1 MRRRFTQRGDGTGAV
16 AEISVTSLVD
26 VAFTLL
32 IIFMIT
38 APILQGGIEIDVP
51 EAASGPLSASDALV
65 VSIDAGGQIYLDD
78 VPVTYEEFS
87 AAIEAALERF
97 DSDNVFI
104 KADGDIALRLALRVM
119 GRIDEAGGI
128 VSIVTEPEPR
138 RRP

>member
-1 MRRRFTQRGDGTGAV
+1 MKRRFSQRGDGVGEA

-51 EAASGPLSASDALV
+51 EAASGPLSTSDALV
-65 VSIDAGGQIYLDD
+65 VSIDGDGQIYLDD
-78 VPVTYEEFS
+78 APVTYEEFS
-87 AAIEAALERF
+87 ATIELALERF
-97 DSDNVFI
+97 ESKSVYL
-104 KADGDIALRLALRVM
+104 KADGAVAWRVGIRVL

-128 VSIVTEPEPR
+128 PNIVTEPEPEG
-138 RRP
+138 RP